1 VSVFDAE
8 LNRIKEEFKRN
19 VRLSFQMETELDQIL
34 KFLMVNNTDVES
46 FMADFCRDQIKE
58 DTTVSK
64 NETKKLLEALRDR
77 AIKETVPKRSEA
89 GSSGGTGDKR
99 EITAW
104 VEEDIMDD
112 PRAVEL
118 YKSSD
123 KVIPIRH
130 YKDIFNAKG
139 HDFKKEKHSGNFIVA
154 RNKDAMVYSGAP
166 FCQSFGNEHF
176 YYASCVKNC
185 IFDCDY
191 CFLQGLYPC
200 GYPVYFINLEDYFE
214 ELDRLLEKFPVYVC
228 ISYDTDLLAMESK
241 LHYVEK
247 WVSYAQ
253 KRPKLKVEI
262 RTKSGNSSIFKE
274 YKKLKTDYI
283 TENTDNIIFA
293 WTISPKEVTSFAE
306 VGLPAVEKRL
316 DALRA
321 AKDAGFPVRLCFDP
335 MIFHPGWKESYI
347 QLFRIVFNSISA
359 EDIVDASI
367 GVFRISNKLLKRMRD
382 ANELSPVTQFPYI
395 TENGACHYG
404 DLSKEMVE
412 FAKEELGKYL
422 PVEKIYA
429 WEGNE

>member
-1 VSVFDAE
+1 MSMFDTE
-8 LNRIKEEFKRN
+8 LNKIKEEFKKK

-34 KFLMVNNTDVES
+34 KYLLVNNVDAEG
-46 FMADFCRDQIKE
+46 FMADFCRDHIKE
-58 DTTVSK
+58 EVTVNK
-64 NETKKLLEALRDR
+64 NETKKLLEALREK
-77 AIKETVPKRSEA
+77 AIKETVPKRPKE
-89 GSSGGTGDKR
+89 GSADRTGDKR

-104 VEEDIMDD
+104 VEEDIMGD
-112 PRAVEL
+112 PRAVGL
-118 YKSSD
+118 CKGAD
-123 KVIPIRH
+123 KVIPIKH

-139 HDFKKEKHSGNFIVA
+139 HDFKKEKHSGSFIVA
-154 RNKDAMVYSGAP
+154 KNKDALVYPGAP

-214 ELDRLLEKFPVYVC
+214 ELDGLLETFPVYVC
-228 ISYDTDLLAMESK
+228 ISYDTDLLGMEPK

-253 KRPKLKVEI
+253 KRPNLKVEI
-262 RTKSGNSSIFKE
+262 RTKSGNSSIFRE
-274 YKKLKTDYI
+274 YKKLKTDFI

-293 WTISPKEVTSFAE
+293 WTISPEEVTSFAE

-316 DALRA
+316 DALRG

-335 MIFHPGWKESYI
+335 MLFHPEWKESYK
-347 QLFRIVFNSISA
+347 QLFKSVFNSVSA
-359 EDIVDASI
+359 EDVVDVSV

-412 FAKEELGKYL
+412 FAKEELKKYL